1 MHGLLRRAPG
11 PWSPTVAFEPYSAVD
26 QYFPKTKPS
35 ALDVRCKESLE
46 KMLKP
51 CNLKVITPL
60 LDQFKDWEKQE
71 IVKLA
76 ECAGVLENLW
86 GPVIIPRVASDTEL
100 TNYNGRTRLEKAV
113 HVSADKAQAD
123 MLRNRCKSD
132 QKDTALHKKR
142 QHFSNYS
149 QAPSVDSVSSYY
161 RLGSKSILSE
171 SSSKLLNERAR
182 KGLAEWQ
189 VRGPEADRVLT
200 AQVMHSLENI
210 HDVLKRQPQ
219 YTEIAA
225 RRGSGPQARS
235 DALYEHALNLPRCPT
250 LPHSRSLPTVIARP
264 PPPEDFSKLTR
275 PGGSIVQMHD
285 SVKLQREKNAI
296 KSRASKVVC

>member
-1 MHGLLRRAPG
+1 
-11 PWSPTVAFEPYSAVD
+11 VAFEPYSAVD